1 MYHSCILQ
9 VAICCGTPMVKHR
22 KIIFYRKHRERQLS
36 NLTGEKLAD
45 TEMKDVLQCI
55 KFLTDSK
62 NSTELEV

>member
-55 KFLTDSK
+55 KFLTNSK